1 MKLLPGPHVSYPIRL
16 TEQLKPQLRA
26 LRKARGL
33 TQSQLGEL
41 IGIKQARMAEI
52 EAHPGTVSLEQLV
65 KLLSVLGATLHLHVE
80 PAAGTEGP
88 GESGSW

>member
-1 MKLLPGPHVSYPIRL
+1 MSYPIRL
-16 TEQLKPQLRA
+16 TEQLKPQLKA

-65 KLLSVLGATLHLHVE
+65 KLLSVLGASLHLHVE
-80 PAAGTEGP
+80 TASELEARGNAGT
-88 GESGSW
+88 W

>member
-1 MKLLPGPHVSYPIRL
+1 MSYPIRL

-65 KLLSVLGATLHLHVE
+65 KLLSVLGASLHLHVE
-80 PAAGTEGP
+80 PAPGTAVP
-88 GESGSW
+88 GDQADW

>member
-1 MKLLPGPHVSYPIRL
+1 MSYPIRL
-16 TEQLKPQLRA
+16 TEQLKPHLKA

-41 IGIKQARMAEI
+41 IGVKQARMAEI

-65 KLLSVLGATLHLHVE
+65 KLLSALGGTLHLHVE
-80 PAAGTEGP
+80 PGPVQGAASA
-88 GESGSW
+88 SGHW